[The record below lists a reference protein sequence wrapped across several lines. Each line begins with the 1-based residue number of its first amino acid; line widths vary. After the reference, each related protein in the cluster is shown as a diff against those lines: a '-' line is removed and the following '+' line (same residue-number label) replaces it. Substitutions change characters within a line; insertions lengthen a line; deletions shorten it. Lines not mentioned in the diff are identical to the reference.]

1 MLTMLPDE
9 LQDDYAGL
17 INDHDLPVE
26 TRKLLKAADVLSAYI
41 KCIHEVDSN
50 NHEFQVA
57 KQRVEGLLASYDL
70 PEVSYFMEKFLPS
83 YRLTLDELG

>member
-1 MLTMLPDE
+1 M
-9 LQDDYAGL
+9 
-17 INDHDLPVE
+17 
-26 TRKLLKAADVLSAYI
+26 SAYI
-41 KCIHEVDSN
+41 KCIHEVESN

-57 KQRVEGLLASYDL
+57 KQRVEGMLVEYEL